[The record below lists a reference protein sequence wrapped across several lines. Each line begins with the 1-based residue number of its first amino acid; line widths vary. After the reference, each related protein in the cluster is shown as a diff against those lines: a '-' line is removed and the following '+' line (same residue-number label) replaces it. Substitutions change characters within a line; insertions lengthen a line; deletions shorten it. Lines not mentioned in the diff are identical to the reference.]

1 VGICSSAAATDPLS
15 VSREGLRLVSNP
27 RNLWD
32 GVGWWFVVISVV
44 LVVVVVVVVVAV
56 GCLGGCWGVCSGRV
70 SHSFWM
76 GNNACAMP
84 SEKTVAIC
92 SMQALLERS
101 CCASLP
107 FSSPMAKDTTE

>member
-1 VGICSSAAATDPLS
+1 VGICSSAAATDPLL

-32 GVGWWFVVISVV
+32 GVGIVFSVV
-44 LVVVVVVVVVAV
+44 VTV
-56 GCLGGCWGVCSGRV
+56 GLGCCDACSGRV

-92 SMQALLERS
+92 SIEAVLERS